1 MRVYIYYVL
10 NTYVFLRNILYKSN
24 VKLFPEFPQVH
35 RNWSGCLIVHW
46 ASTPKFC
53 ISGLEKLLLS
63 HTPTPHPIREEVR
76 QYDNNSSLELPHYVY
91 ISIHS
96 KYSLQKFRLVYV
108 NYANERI
115 NKIVSNKTKTIG
127 AKNTL
132 KHYALNIAYCLWI
145 LYDLG
150 SAIWLR
156 DTI

>member
-53 ISGLEKLLLS
+53 ISGLKNS
-63 HTPTPHPIREEVR
+63 FYHTPPLPTPFVVR
-76 QYDNNSSLELPHYVY
+76 QYDNNSSLELPHYVN
-91 ISIHS
+91 ISIRS
-96 KYSLQKFRLVYV
+96 KYSLQKFRFVYV

-115 NKIVSNKTKTIG
+115 NKIVSNKTKTTG